1 MAEERSSAFVSDL
14 TVPAQSAVLVVL
26 PRLFA
31 LLAEK

>member
-1 MAEERSSAFVSDL
+1 MTEERSSAFVSDL